1 MTLTVN
7 QTSTS
12 EPDDTSLAPIVAHAA
27 SEAAREMIKNE
38 STVVRKVYY
47 YPGFVFRELR
57 AQELCESRGGRPG
70 LPVPNSP

>member
-7 QTSTS
+7 QTFTS
-12 EPDDTSLAPIVAHAA
+12 EPDDTSLAPTVAHAT
-27 SEAAREMIKNE
+27 SEAPREMIKNQ

-47 YPGFVFRELR
+47 YPGFAFRELR
-57 AQELCESRGGRPG
+57 ARELCESRGGRPG